1 MVAIIVIAI
10 VIIIALILFWLSYHF
25 EQRKKLKARNA
36 CYAVLIIL
44 GVCSFVIA
52 EKTCETI
59 FHYNQATEKFAQ
71 VDQIVQRRADLLTN
85 YSFVTNNDD
94 NLQAIENARRY
105 YYNQKAKYYHGSY
118 DEQGKFFK
126 HANRRLNYV
135 ARSLNTKH
143 NEKLQGLIKKDKSVQ
158 EDYQFA
164 IRDYSEHALDYNNLT
179 GWSISYY
186 LAQYFIKDKRHFP
199 LLDPELI
206 KEVKRAEHDR
216 ELTII

>member
-10 VIIIALILFWLSYHF
+10 VIIIALILFWLSYQF
-25 EQRKKLKARNA
+25 GQRKKLKARNA
-36 CYAVLIIL
+36 CYTVLIVL
-44 GVCSFVIA
+44 GVCAFVIT

-94 NLQAIENARRY
+94 NLQTIESARRY

-135 ARSLNTKH
+135 AHSLDTKH
-143 NEKLQGLIKKDKSVQ
+143 NEKLQGLIKKDKSLQ
-158 EDYQFA
+158 KDYQTA
-164 IRDYSEHALDYNNLT
+164 IADYSEQALSYNNLT
-179 GWSISYY
+179 TWNISNY
-186 LAQYFIKDKRHFP
+186 LAQYLINDKKHFP
-199 LLDPELI
+199 LLNPELI
-206 KEVKRAEHDR
+206 KEVKRAEHYR
-216 ELTII
+216 RPFII

>member
-1 MVAIIVIAI
+1 MIAIIVIAI
-10 VIIIALILFWLSYHF
+10 VIIIALILFWLSYRF
-25 EQRKKLKARNA
+25 GQRKKLKARNA
-36 CYAVLIIL
+36 CQVALAIVAV
-44 GVCSFVIA
+44 CTFVIA
-52 EKTCETI
+52 EKTCETV
-59 FHYNQATEKFAQ
+59 FHYHQATEKLAQ
-71 VDQIVQRRADLLTN
+71 IDQIVQRRADLLTN

-94 NLQAIENARRY
+94 NLQTIENARRY
-105 YYNQKAKYYHGSY
+105 YYNQKAKYYHGNY

-135 ARSLNTKH
+135 AHSLDAKH
-143 NEKLQGLIKKDKSVQ
+143 NEKLQTLLKKDKSVQ

-179 GWSISYY
+179 SWSISYY